1 MRYIAKVV
9 DCKTCFI
16 GAVFC
21 VITELCIFVDIALC
35 DFGLA
40 FFAGAAGG
48 TFVLRASCAVMAGG
62 AFIQLGG

>member
-1 MRYIAKVV
+1 MIYIVKVG
-9 DCKTCFI
+9 DFKTCFS

-21 VITELCIFVDIALC
+21 VITELCIFVDIAIC
-35 DFGLA
+35 DFFAA

-48 TFVLRASCAVMAGG
+48 TFVLRASCAVIAGA